1 MDAAFTAPM
10 ATTASADR
18 AAAAG
23 FTAVPRSL
31 ASSASPMIAGYLLT
45 LTSFG
50 WPLLIGGVLKAGYD
64 LALLFMFRR
73 VRPPEERR

>member
-1 MDAAFTAPM
+1 
-10 ATTASADR
+10 
-18 AAAAG
+18 
-23 FTAVPRSL
+23 
-31 ASSASPMIAGYLLT
+31 MIAGYLLT

-64 LALLFMFRR
+64 LALLLMFRR